1 MNTVFLKTRELGQ
14 ALLESPEYQ
23 AMKAAEDKAMA
34 NQQAA
39 QTMGEYLEKKGQVEQ
54 LLAGERPDPAALK
67 ALSDQMDQLQEQ
79 LHAIEDIAALTQARQ
94 AFSDLIDQVNQVLRF
109 IVTGQLQPD
118 QESCSGSCS
127 SCGGCH

>member
-1 MNTVFLKTRELGQ
+1 
-14 ALLESPEYQ
+14 
-23 AMKAAEDKAMA
+23 
-34 NQQAA
+34 
-39 QTMGEYLEKKGQVEQ
+39 
-54 LLAGERPDPAALK
+54 
-67 ALSDQMDQLQEQ
+67 MDQLQEQ

-109 IVTGQLQPD
+109 IVTGQIQPD